1 MTDLKNSP
9 TTFKQ
14 RESALNLALYRGLK
28 WGVVRPLLHGVFQ
41 GKVYGQEFVPKLGP
55 ALVVSN
61 HASYLDPPF
70 LSCAMARPVAFMA
83 KEELFDVPLL
93 GQAIRLYGA
102 YPVKRGSG
110 DRGALRAAMTALDD
124 GWLVGIF
131 LEGTRTEDGRIHDP
145 KLGAAMI
152 AAKAQVP
159 LIPVG
164 LIGVEQIIQ
173 ADAKLPQPVPLTIR
187 IGPAIAPPQRSKREE
202 LAAIT
207 QACQDQIHALLAE
220 GRG

>member
-1 MTDLKNSP
+1 
-9 TTFKQ
+9 
-14 RESALNLALYRGLK
+14 
-28 WGVVRPLLHGVFQ
+28 
-41 GKVYGQEFVPKLGP
+41 
-55 ALVVSN
+55 
-61 HASYLDPPF
+61 
-70 LSCAMARPVAFMA
+70 MA

-110 DRGALRAAMTALDD
+110 DRGALRAALNALED

-131 LEGTRTEDGRIHDP
+131 LEGTRTQDGRIYDP

-164 LIGVEQIIQ
+164 LIGVEQIFQ
-173 ADAKLPQPVPLTIR
+173 AGSKLPRPVPLTIR
-187 IGPAIAPPQRSKREE
+187 IGPAIAPPQRSKRQE
-202 LAAIT
+202 LEAVT
-207 QACQDQIHALLAE
+207 QACQEQILALLAQ
-220 GRG
+220 GRD